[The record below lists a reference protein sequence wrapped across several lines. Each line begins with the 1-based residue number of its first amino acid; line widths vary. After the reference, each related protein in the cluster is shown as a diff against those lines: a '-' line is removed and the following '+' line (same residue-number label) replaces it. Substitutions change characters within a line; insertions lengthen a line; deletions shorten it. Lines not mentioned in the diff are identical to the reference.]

1 MVILVIHITFCDN
14 DKNKDMINNY
24 SKIANQLEDE
34 IFSWTDEFKDEDFI
48 FGGHFMR
55 FRFKTD
61 DNLVYNEK
69 INIPVCAISLT
80 CVIKKEYIYCPQFK
94 LQKCFYE
101 VEIC

>member
-48 FGGHFMR
+48 FGGNFMR

-61 DNLVYNEK
+61 DNLVYK
-69 INIPVCAISLT
+69 IFCSITETIIINFIST
-80 CVIKKEYIYCPQFK
+80 FENIYCPQFK